1 MLGYWL
7 QIFTYTGINA
17 ILALGFYIIFASGQF
32 AFCCGAFMGIGAYVS
47 AIMTVKFSFY
57 YLPSLIIGAISA
69 AIVAIILSF
78 PLLRLKGMFFAI
90 ATLAFGEAV
99 VIFLYNWEYVGG
111 AMGFREIPLKT
122 TTSIVFVFLG
132 VAIYFFIRFHNS
144 SLYKT
149 FTAIKDDE
157 IAASVMGINL
167 IKYRSYSFALGA
179 FFCGLGGGL
188 MAHYLGIIE
197 PVDFGIVQSTD
208 IFLYS
213 VIGGTEVF
221 IGSIFGAILL
231 TIFPE
236 VFRFVAEQRFIIYGF
251 LLVLIVIFRPQGLID
266 RGMFEGILG
275 LFRPKRFKVG
285 R

>member
-7 QIFTYTGINA
+7 QIITYTEINA
-17 ILALGFYIIFASGQF
+17 ILALGFYVIFASGQF
-32 AFCCGAFMGIGAYVS
+32 PFCCGAFMGIGAYFS
-47 AIMTVKFSFY
+47 AIFTVKFGSY
-57 YLPSLIIGAISA
+57 YPISLFAGAFTA
-69 AIVAIILSF
+69 ALVAYILSL

-99 VIFLYNWEYVGG
+99 VILFYNWEYVGG
-111 AMGFREIPLKT
+111 AMGFRGIPLKT
-122 TTSIVFVFLG
+122 TTNIVFIVLA
-132 VAIYFFIRFHNS
+132 VTIYFFIRFHNS
-144 SLYKT
+144 PLYKT

-157 IAASVMGINL
+157 IAASAVGINL
-167 IKYRSYSFALGA
+167 FKYRSYSFALGA

-221 IGSIFGAILL
+221 VGSIFGSFLL

-236 VFRFVAEQRFIIYGF
+236 VTRFIAQQRFIIYGI
-251 LLVLIVIFRPQGLID
+251 LLVVVVIYRPQGLID
-266 RGMFEGILG
+266 KSIL
-275 LFRPKRFKVG
+275 KKISRFFDVTIG
-285 R
+285 RWFH

>member
-1 MLGYWL
+1 VV
-7 QIFTYTGINA
+7 
-17 ILALGFYIIFASGQF
+17 
-32 AFCCGAFMGIGAYVS
+32 IGGL
-47 AIMTVKFSFY
+47 T
-57 YLPSLIIGAISA
+57 A
-69 AIVAIILSF
+69 AGVAVVLSF

-111 AMGFREIPLKT
+111 AMGFRGIPLKT
-122 TTSIVFVFLG
+122 TTSIVFLVL
-132 VAIYFFIRFHNS
+132 ACSIYFFIRFHNS
-144 SLYKT
+144 PLYKA

-157 IAASVMGINL
+157 VAASVMGINL

-197 PVDFGIVQSTD
+197 PVDFGVVQSTD

-221 IGSIFGAILL
+221 IGSIFGAFLL

-236 VFRFVAEQRFIIYGF
+236 ITRFVAQQRFIIYGF
-251 LLVLIVIFRPQGLID
+251 LLVLVVIFRPQGLID
-266 RGMFEGILG
+266 KRMLERIIR
-275 LFRPKRFKVG
+275 LFRT
-285 R
+285 

>member
-17 ILALGFYIIFASGQF
+17 ILALGFYIIFSSGQF
-32 AFCCGAFMGIGAYVS
+32 AFCCGAFMGIGAYAS
-47 AIMTVKFSFY
+47 AILTAKLGFY
-57 YLPSLIIGAISA
+57 YIPSLVIGALTA
-69 AIVAIILSF
+69 ALVAAVLSF

-90 ATLAFGEAV
+90 ATLAFGEAI
-99 VIFLYNWEYVGG
+99 VIFMYNWEYVGG
-111 AMGFREIPLKT
+111 AMGFRGIPLKT
-122 TTSIVFVFLG
+122 TTSIVFL
-132 VAIYFFIRFHNS
+132 ALAISIYFFIRFHNS
-144 SLYKT
+144 PLYKT

-157 IAASVMGINL
+157 VAASVMGINL

-197 PVDFGIVQSTD
+197 PIDFGVVQSTD

-221 IGSIFGAILL
+221 IGSIFGAFLL

-236 VFRFVAEQRFIIYGF
+236 ITRFVAQQRFIIYGF
-251 LLVLIVIFRPQGLID
+251 LLVLVVIFRPQGLID
-266 RGMFEGILG
+266 KRMLERIIR
-275 LFRPKRFKVG
+275 LFRT
-285 R
+285 